1 MLTRPSV
8 HMSACRFVRMLGMS
22 APHRRFP
29 KAGVWPPLRWA
40 VPPQIEED
48 SDFHLP
54 DMPMQEHLL
63 ELYFTYVHPSL
74 PIVHKQSFLEIF
86 RNG

>member
-1 MLTRPSV
+1 M
-8 HMSACRFVRMLGMS
+8 
-22 APHRRFP
+22 
-29 KAGVWPPLRWA
+29 WPPLRWA

-48 SDFHLP
+48 SDFRLP